1 MTIQEENNLN
11 ELGLEELP
19 SSLKAIKVKF
29 NIFLFTQMLI
39 LLFWGK
45 ILKTIRESM
54 TLYFFFLFM
63 FLIWTS
69 KWFKGYESLSFQLL
83 LRLLLLF

>member
-45 ILKTIRESM
+45 ILKTIR
-54 TLYFFFLFM
+54 
-63 FLIWTS
+63 
-69 KWFKGYESLSFQLL
+69 
-83 LRLLLLF
+83 